1 MSRVGNKP
9 VVIPDGV
16 TVEVANGICAVKGP
30 KGHLEREIPRRI
42 TVEIE
47 GGKAV
52 VRRESDAKSVRALHG
67 LFRALLQNMTT
78 GVKDGWTKKL
88 AIHGIG
94 YAAEVQG
101 QEMTLRLGFSHPV
114 SYRVPDGITVTVD
127 KGTSITVSGIDRES
141 VGQVAAVIR
150 GFRPPDAYKGKG
162 IRYADE
168 VVRLKPGK
176 AGAAA

>member
-16 TVEVANGICAVKGP
+16 SIEIKDGLCSVKGP
-30 KGHLEREIPRRI
+30 KGQLQQAIPRRI
-42 TVEIE
+42 AVEIE
-47 GGKAV
+47 DARVV
-52 VRRESDAKSVRALHG
+52 VRRQSDAKTVRALHG

-78 GVKDGWTKKL
+78 GVKDGWAKKL
-88 AIHGIG
+88 TIHGIG

-101 QEMTLRLGFSHPV
+101 QTMTLRLGFSHPV
-114 SYRVPDGITVTVD
+114 TYVVPDGIKVEVD
-127 KGTSITVSGIDRES
+127 KATSIKVSGIDRGA
-141 VGQVAAVIR
+141 VGQVAADIR

-168 VVRLKPGK
+168 TVRLKPGK
-176 AGAAA
+176 AGAA